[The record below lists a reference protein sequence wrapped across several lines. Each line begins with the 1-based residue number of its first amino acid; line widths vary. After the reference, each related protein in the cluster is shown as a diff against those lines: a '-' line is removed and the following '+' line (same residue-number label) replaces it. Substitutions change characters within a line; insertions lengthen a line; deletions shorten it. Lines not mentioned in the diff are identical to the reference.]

1 MPDTTDSAQSAQFSA
16 SPPCVQRT
24 LCIVLC
30 AALAACTTAKPTP
43 APAPTPQPAPV
54 VVVVETPA
62 PPPTDDVGPLLSYH
76 QALRRMTQ
84 GELLKELSGLVLQ
97 KRSPR
102 VSLQMGMV
110 LMMTRGGGDLARA
123 QTLLDNV
130 ANSTE
135 ASSAPIKS
143 LAQMLSSYC
152 AESRRLA
159 EHVDKL
165 TAQNKDS
172 QRRIEQLNDMV
183 EGLKNIERTLPVR
196 PAASTAPAV
205 VK

>member
-1 MPDTTDSAQSAQFSA
+1 MPDTTLSAL
-16 SPPCVQRT
+16 SPTLPPGMQRT
-24 LCIVLC
+24 LCIGLC
-30 AALAACTTAKPTP
+30 AALAACTTAKPTVAPTP
-43 APAPTPQPAPV
+43 APAPAPV

-62 PPPTDDVGPLLSYH
+62 PPPADEVGPLLSYH

-102 VSLQMGMV
+102 VALQMGMV
-110 LMMTRGGGDLARA
+110 LMLTRGGGDLARA

-196 PAASTAPAV
+196 PAAGSAPAGG
-205 VK
+205 K